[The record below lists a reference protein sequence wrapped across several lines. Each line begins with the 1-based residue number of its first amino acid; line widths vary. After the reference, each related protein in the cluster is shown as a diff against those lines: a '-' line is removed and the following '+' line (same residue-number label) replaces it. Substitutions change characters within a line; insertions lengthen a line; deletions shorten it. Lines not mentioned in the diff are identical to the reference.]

1 MEQAGAGERVIALSL
16 NTLIEQMSARYSEWK
31 GLFTVTPMT
40 DHVLVKCH
48 NGFDDTNTRKAIPCL
63 WRRKSFV
70 DNCKM
75 FDIKR
80 IVFLDSVN
88 RTFDELKPLEIDAST
103 LP

>member
-1 MEQAGAGERVIALSL
+1 MLNYYYYSL
-16 NTLIEQMSARYSEWK
+16 TQFILHS
-31 GLFTVTPMT
+31 P

-48 NGFDDTNTRKAIPCL
+48 KGFDDTNTRKAIPCL

-75 FDIKR
+75 FDVKR

>member
-1 MEQAGAGERVIALSL
+1 
-16 NTLIEQMSARYSEWK
+16 MSARYSEWK

-48 NGFDDTNTRKAIPCL
+48 KGFDDTNTRKAIPCL

-75 FDIKR
+75 FDVKR

-88 RTFDELKPLEIDAST
+88 RIFDELKPLEIDAST

>member
-1 MEQAGAGERVIALSL
+1 MA
-16 NTLIEQMSARYSEWK
+16 
-31 GLFTVTPMT
+31 

-48 NGFDDTNTRKAIPCL
+48 KGFDDTNTRKAIPCL

-75 FDIKR
+75 FDVKR

-88 RTFDELKPLEIDAST
+88 HTLLSNGYFFKVIQPTEARFWASEILAYTSVVATFL
-103 LP
+103 